1 MYKYL
6 KAHECFIKEALL
18 NDKQNFN
25 ELLNFHKTQIDFL
38 QHERLIHLLVT
49 FFVFT
54 MVIICVGITIIEQII
69 LLYVL
74 CLILMIVS
82 MFYIVHYYQLENGVQ
97 RWYLLYNKI
106 RNKINSKQE
115 E

>member
-6 KAHECFIKEALL
+6 KAHESLIKEALL
-18 NDKQNFN
+18 NDKQDFN

-49 FFVFT
+49 FFVFA
-54 MVIICVGITIIEQII
+54 MVIICVALTMIYQII

-74 CLILMIVS
+74 CLILMILS
-82 MFYIVHYYQLENGVQ
+82 IFYIVHYYQLENGVQ
-97 RWYLLYNKI
+97 RWYLLYNEI
-106 RNKINSKQE
+106 RNKINSN
-115 E
+115 